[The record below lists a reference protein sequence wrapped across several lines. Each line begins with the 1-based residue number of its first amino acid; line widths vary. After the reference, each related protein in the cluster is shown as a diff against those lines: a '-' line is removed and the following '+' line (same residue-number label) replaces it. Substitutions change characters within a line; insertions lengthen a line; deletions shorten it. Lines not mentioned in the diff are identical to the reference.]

1 MEAAS
6 LLVPEKDFADLLYL
20 GNLGQR
26 VKRERNLGHLEFL
39 REKGWVWDAVV

>member
-20 GNLGQR
+20 GNLDQG
-26 VKRERNLGHLEFL
+26 VKRERNLGHL
-39 REKGWVWDAVV
+39 